1 MRRLNI
7 INMPV
12 LSNIIYRYT
21 MVPIKIPERYIL
33 CVNKNYCKSIEKS
46 KRPRIRYTMLKEKNK
61 FEGLTLT
68 DFKTS
73 YKATVIKI
81 VWC

>member
-1 MRRLNI
+1 
-7 INMPV
+7 
-12 LSNIIYRYT
+12 
-21 MVPIKIPERYIL
+21 
-33 CVNKNYCKSIEKS
+33 
-46 KRPRIRYTMLKEKNK
+46 MLKEKNK